1 MNTNLLSDC
10 GPYRQ
15 RLGNCASRSKPRS
28 GESPTCGFPP
38 PRHRA
43 QPSLTVRRVPA
54 QGQEATEKPSL
65 AQGGRQGPPG
75 VLQGRAS
82 DIATEARAAT
92 SPAPSSADCRPPQ
105 ARARSPTPR
114 SRAPPSLWRRLHA

>member
-1 MNTNLLSDC
+1 MNTNLLSEC
-10 GPYRQ
+10 GRYRQ
-15 RLGNCASRSKPRS
+15 RLGNSASRNEPRS
-28 GESPTCGFPP
+28 GESPTCGFSP

-82 DIATEARAAT
+82 DTTTEARAAT
-92 SPAPSSADCRPPQ
+92 SPAPSSAGPP
-105 ARARSPTPR
+105 ATAG
-114 SRAPPSLWRRLHA
+114 ACSLAHSA